1 MQVGGRGPELCAS
14 VCVHFVPVLG
24 GPFWSLGP
32 QIELLAAAEASNF
45 HFKASRGRNWS
56 APLELEAAKMQA
68 KLFPSS
74 FFLLRFSLFRMER
87 EFPPNSL
94 SIPFSRRFISIQ
106 FYNEIS
112 LPRVRYRKWNG
123 QKSRTREGPKV
134 GLRARMRQSR
144 QIHSMNF

>member
-1 MQVGGRGPELCAS
+1 MQVGGRGPELCVS
-14 VCVHFVPVLG
+14 TLFQFLVVPSGRWGLRLSSWRRRKLRISILKQVG
-24 GPFWSLGP
+24 
-32 QIELLAAAEASNF
+32 
-45 HFKASRGRNWS
+45 GRNWS
-56 APLELEAAKMQA
+56 AALELEAAKMQA
-68 KLFPSS
+68 KLF
-74 FFLLRFSLFRMER
+74 SLFALPR
-87 EFPPNSL
+87 EFPPNSLSSLAL